1 MDGFYSPGKERLHA
15 LGAIST
21 LHKPIRQKSRETRGP
36 AEYPGLL
43 FPADPAERSRGEL
56 FVAGPEN
63 VAGRVRNRSGRILPA
78 GRDST
83 GPRRRRA
90 RLCSGGQDYVLAG
103 KTMFWRARLCSG
115 GQGLCPGGQ
124 GYVLAGKAYVLA
136 GKAMSWRTRT
146 MSWRA
151 RLMSWRAR
159 LCPGGQGYVL
169 AGKAMSWRAR
179 LCPGGQGYVLAGKAM
194 SWRARLCP
202 GGQGYVLADKTMSWR
217 TRSFP
222 GKHEPRFRS
231 RFTADAR
238 YVQYGF
244 RRRLQ
249 TRRTLPFGS
258 MTAIS
263 K

>member
-1 MDGFYSPGKERLHA
+1 MRLARYRLCTSRSGKKVGRREDLPNIQVSCLRRIRQSDPGVSFSLLVQKMLQDGFGIDPDEFFPQD
-15 LGAIST
+15 AIQQV
-21 LHKPIRQKSRETRGP
+21 H
-36 AEYPGLL
+36 
-43 FPADPAERSRGEL
+43 
-56 FVAGPEN
+56 VA
-63 VAGRVRNRSGRILPA
+63 
-78 GRDST
+78 
-83 GPRRRRA
+83 
-90 RLCSGGQDYVLAG
+90 GGQDYVLAG